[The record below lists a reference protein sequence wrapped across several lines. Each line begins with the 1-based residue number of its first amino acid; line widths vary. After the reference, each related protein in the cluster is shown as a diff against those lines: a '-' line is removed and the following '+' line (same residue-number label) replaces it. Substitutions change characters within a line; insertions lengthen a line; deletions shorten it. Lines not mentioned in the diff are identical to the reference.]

1 MSREGA
7 GRPASEAAPGTP
19 VWVWIVYALG
29 ILGALVL
36 VGSALVSAALVLASD
51 ATVRLSVPAIVVCVL
66 LIAAAV
72 VVKVQ
77 RRRARV

>member
-7 GRPASEAAPGTP
+7 RRPASEAAPGTP

-29 ILGALVL
+29 ILG
-36 VGSALVSAALVLASD
+36 ALVLASD

>member
-7 GRPASEAAPGTP
+7 RRPAPEAAAGTP
-19 VWVWIVYALG
+19 VWVWTVYGLG